1 MIQCPES
8 SAGLAVAPPGAGSV
22 APPVLQF
29 RQAMSDA
36 GGVYPPGAA
45 LLGAA
50 MRNGQLS
57 VTGPDAG
64 PTLQRFANAL
74 ADPDF
79 ARDVQGAL
87 AAGKRIEIDT
97 HQGSSGQGL
106 PFSSNAEL
114 GGSRM
119 NLYTDDYA
127 RADPTRVLVHEF
139 YHLVGLDH
147 GPAQEAR
154 IAAATDTRAV

>member
-1 MIQCPES
+1 MIQCPEPISS
-8 SAGLAVAPPGAGSV
+8 SAPAGLGAGAG
-22 APPVLQF
+22 APSALAFQ
-29 RQAMSDA
+29 QALGAA
-36 GGVYPPGAA
+36 GGVYQPGAA
-45 LLGAA
+45 LLAGA

-57 VTGPDAG
+57 ITGPDAG
-64 PTLQRFANAL
+64 PTLRRFANAL

-79 ARDVQGAL
+79 ALDVQNAF

-119 NLYTDDYA
+119 NLYTADYA
-127 RADPTRVLVHEF
+127 RADPTRVLIHEF
-139 YHLVGLDH
+139 YHLVGMDH
-147 GPAQEAR
+147 GPAHEGR
-154 IAAATDTRAV
+154 IAAALDGRSV

>member
-1 MIQCPES
+1 MIPCPEPNLP
-8 SAGLAVAPPGAGSV
+8 SAPAGVSVGVPQPALAF
-22 APPVLQF
+22 Q
-29 RQAMSDA
+29 QAMSEA
-36 GGVYPPGAA
+36 GGVFRPGAA
-45 LLGAA
+45 LLDAA

-57 VTGPDAG
+57 ITGPDAG

-87 AAGKRIEIDT
+87 AAGKRIEINT
-97 HQGSSGQGL
+97 HQGSSGLGL

-119 NLYTDDYA
+119 NLYTADYA

-139 YHLVGLDH
+139 YHLVGMDH
-147 GPAQEAR
+147 GPAHEAR
-154 IAAATDTRAV
+154 IAAATDGRSV